1 MECDHQDE
9 HGGRLP
15 AGSKSNFHDDEL
27 QNNSVLS
34 TSAFQH
40 TESSDVKDLESS
52 GTCLKDSE
60 LSPTDELSGKEN
72 SCLIS
77 PLSKSKPLA
86 FDVHIKEVQA
96 DVKKSFQNIK
106 NPPGSDINNAYPVRI
121 QLPTN
126 HLKTSHITNYKA
138 THRHRKISQSST
150 STSTLSHLSLKA
162 PVEDLCA
169 SFLLACLFCKFWD
182 CVLAVGD
189 GCQYS
194 VASIC
199 SSFCSNA
206 CCCDPSSLEEYID
219 FCSCCSC
226 TEYME
231 ACGCTCGENT
241 FDCSICDLCLQ
252 TTECLELG
260 MELSQLLFH

>member
-1 MECDHQDE
+1 MDCDHEDE
-9 HGGRLP
+9 HGGRSP
-15 AGSKSNFHDDEL
+15 TGSESNFREDEL
-27 QNNSVLS
+27 QNSSVLS

-40 TESSDVKDLESS
+40 T
-52 GTCLKDSE
+52 
-60 LSPTDELSGKEN
+60 
-72 SCLIS
+72 
-77 PLSKSKPLA
+77 
-86 FDVHIKEVQA
+86 DVHIKEVPK
-96 DVKKSFQNIK
+96 DVTKQFQNVL
-106 NPPGSDINNAYPVRI
+106 NPPGSNISDAFPVCV
-121 QLPTN
+121 QLATN
-126 HLKTSHITNYKA
+126 HLKKSHITAYKA
-138 THRHRKISQSST
+138 THRHRKISRS
-150 STSTLSHLSLKA
+150 STSTLSRMSLKA

-169 SFLLACLFCKFWD
+169 SFLLACLFCKVWD

-189 GCQYS
+189 GCQYC

-206 CCCDPSSLEEYID
+206 CCCDPSNLEDFID
-219 FCSCCSC
+219 FCPCCSC

-231 ACGCTCGENT
+231 ACGCSCGENT

>member
-1 MECDHQDE
+1 MDCDHEDE
-9 HGGRLP
+9 NGGRLP
-15 AGSKSNFHDDEL
+15 AGSKSSFRDDEL
-27 QNNSVLS
+27 QNSSALS

-40 TESSDVKDLESS
+40 TESSDVKDLESTR
-52 GTCLKDSE
+52 TCLKDSE
-60 LSPTDELSGKEN
+60 LSPTDELSVKEN

-77 PLSKSKPLA
+77 PPSKSKPLA
-86 FDVHIKEVQA
+86 FDVHIKEVKA
-96 DVKKSFQNIK
+96 DVKKPFQNVL
-106 NPPGSDINNAYPVRI
+106 NPPDAFPVCV

-126 HLKTSHITNYKA
+126 HLKKSHITDYKA
-138 THRHRKISQSST
+138 THRHRKISRS
-150 STSTLSHLSLKA
+150 STSTLSRLSLKA

-189 GCQYS
+189 GCQYC

-206 CCCDPSSLEEYID
+206 CCCDPSSLEDCID
-219 FCSCCSC
+219 FCPCCSC
-226 TEYME
+226 TEFME
-231 ACGCTCGENT
+231 ACGCSCGENT
-241 FDCSICDLCLQ
+241 FDCSICDICQQ

>member
-1 MECDHQDE
+1 MDCAHEGE
-9 HGGRLP
+9 HGGRSP
-15 AGSKSNFHDDEL
+15 TGSKSNIHEDEL
-27 QNNSVLS
+27 QNNSILS
-34 TSAFQH
+34 ASTFQH
-40 TESSDVKDLESS
+40 TESSDVKDLEST

-86 FDVHIKEVQA
+86 FDVHIKEDPA
-96 DVKKSFQNIK
+96 DVKKPFQNVL
-106 NPPGSDINNAYPVRI
+106 NPPGSDISDAFPVCV

-126 HLKTSHITNYKA
+126 HLKKSHITAYKA
-138 THRHRKISQSST
+138 THRHRKISRS
-150 STSTLSHLSLKA
+150 STSTLSRMSLKA

-189 GCQYS
+189 GCQYC

-206 CCCDPSSLEEYID
+206 CCCDPSYLEDFID
-219 FCSCCSC
+219 FCPCCSC
-226 TEYME
+226 TEYIE
-231 ACGCTCGENT
+231 ACGCSCGEST